1 VNSRNACI
9 SPLSPPCDKPF
20 DYDFSNSQ
28 WRLSRS
34 FWTFSTASTPKIRGA
49 VHGPMNKMKS
59 SYYRVA
65 WILLLGLF
73 GLVS

>member
-34 FWTFSTASTPKIRGA
+34 FWTFSTASTKTIRRWRDRR
-49 VHGPMNKMKS
+49 N
-59 SYYRVA
+59 
-65 WILLLGLF
+65 
-73 GLVS
+73 